1 MQAPC
6 TPKEFCKCFLFLES
20 LKSWWLFKISLLK
33 NNLPNKRAMLF
44 LTLNI
49 DLFAFDYSLNLAAN
63 NIMVHLLLLLLCFVL
78 FIVVVVVLLLCFY
91 VSSGT

>member
-63 NIMVHLLLLLLCFVL
+63 NIMVHLLLLLLCSCVL
-78 FIVVVVVLLLCFY
+78 CCLLLLLLLLFF
-91 VSSGT
+91 VFM

>member
-1 MQAPC
+1 MKAPC

-33 NNLPNKRAMLF
+33 NNLPNKRTALS

-63 NIMVHLLLLLLCFVL
+63 KYHGAFVVVAVVLCFVL
-78 FIVVVVVLLLCFY
+78 VFVVVVVLCF
-91 VSSGT
+91 